1 MNVAVES
8 PELGRSITAGGYQ
21 TNVHEH
27 GEGFPLMLIHGSGPG
42 VTAWA
47 NWRLVMPEL
56 ARQRR
61 VIAPDMLG
69 FGYSERPANPDYQR
83 DVWVEHA
90 IGVLDALGIEQADL
104 VGNSF
109 GGGIALALAIRY
121 PHRVRRLVLMGSV
134 GVSFPITD
142 GLDRVWGYEPSFQ
155 TMRSLMD
162 TFAYDRALVTD
173 ELAELRYQASIRPGF
188 QESFAQMFPAPRQRW
203 VDGLASN
210 EADIRAIL
218 ALTGDPAKISDQPH
232 SKGVFESD
240 STLLM
245 DMIACFNSGID
256 YAGKPLALK
265 PEPIYPF
272 AVVNSFAKNPKPLQ
286 KKMQKKIEHGALG
299 IITQPVYDTENAKQL
314 LDLLEAAKKV
324 SDGKGTELILGIFPI
339 TKLRT

>member
-56 ARQRR
+56 AKQRR

-121 PHRVRRLVLMGSV
+121 PQRVRRLVLMGSV

-210 EADIRAIL
+210 EADIRAVQHETLVIH
-218 ALTGDPAKISDQPH
+218 GREDQ
-232 SKGVFESD
+232 V
-240 STLLM
+240 
-245 DMIACFNSGID
+245 I
-256 YAGKPLALK
+256 
-265 PEPIYPF
+265 
-272 AVVNSFAKNPKPLQ
+272 PLQ
-286 KKMQKKIEHGALG
+286 ASLQLAQLIPNAQLHVYGHCGHWTQIEHAGRFARLVEDFLNEADSASGA
-299 IITQPVYDTENAKQL
+299 N
-314 LDLLEAAKKV
+314 
-324 SDGKGTELILGIFPI
+324 
-339 TKLRT
+339 